1 MKEDKVINKESR
13 RITST
18 YTLDNGYRVKLSTS
32 HNGNYKVI
40 RSIVSE
46 CLYRQELNYAM
57 ETHRM
62 FSDYNQQVTSEPV
75 ARYSFDKLEAVH
87 AKALEMAAADISALI
102 SSGEAGERECQREVA

>member
-57 ETHRM
+57 ETHRV
-62 FSDYNQQVTSEPV
+62 FSDFSEIVTSEKV
-75 ARYSFDKLEAVH
+75 ARYSFDKLEEVH
-87 AKALEMAAADISALI
+87 ALALALSADTIAGLLN
-102 SSGEAGERECQREVA
+102 SGKAGERECQREVA